1 LPFCASVI
9 SKTETKRFAASYTP
23 TTVVLFRDSP
33 QWAPVSVGVETLE
46 RVEEG
51 VYRALRLVRGEVA
64 PDQYSLQE
72 FNDGGPYD
80 PRREAP

>member
-1 LPFCASVI
+1 
-9 SKTETKRFAASYTP
+9 
-23 TTVVLFRDSP
+23 
-33 QWAPVSVGVETLE
+33 VSVGVETLE

-72 FNDGGPYD
+72 FNDGGLYD
-80 PRREAP
+80 PRRSAP